1 MKYLFFLSWIVTK
14 NILSDET
21 LAKLNLLLLN
31 WGMG

>member
-14 NILSDET
+14 NILSDEA